1 MRYFLGVLLSL
12 PLSLMLI
19 GLLAAALP
27 MAWQGWLVLQLI
39 AAIVLWMVLALLMAL
54 PAKTWPPLAAL
65 LVANLAAWLVLQAT
79 PLYGAGA

>member
-27 MAWQGWLVLQLI
+27 KPWQGWLVLQLI
-39 AAIVLWMVLALLMAL
+39 AAIVLWMLLALLVAL
-54 PAKTWPPLAAL
+54 PAKTWPPLIAL
-65 LVANLAAWLVLQAT
+65 VVGNLAAWLVLQAT
-79 PLYGAGA
+79 PLYGVGA

>member
-27 MAWQGWLVLQLI
+27 MPWQGWLVLQLI
-39 AAIVLWMVLALLMAL
+39 AAIVLWMLLALLVAL
-54 PAKTWPPLAAL
+54 PAKTWPPLIAL
-65 LVANLAAWLVLQAT
+65 LVGNLAAWLALQAT
-79 PLYGAGA
+79 PLYGVGA